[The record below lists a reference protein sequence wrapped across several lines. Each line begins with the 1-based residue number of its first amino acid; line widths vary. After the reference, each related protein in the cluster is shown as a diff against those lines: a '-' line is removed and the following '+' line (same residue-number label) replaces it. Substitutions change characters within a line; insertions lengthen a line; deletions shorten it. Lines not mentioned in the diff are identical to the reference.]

1 MTSGAWVSG
10 FLHLPPSAPPSCDCI
25 GSGGDSASG
34 SHCYVVWAVPAG
46 VDQGQVVGIHTGG
59 GLRAWRALES
69 QFGTYSYKREHRLKK
84 AATILDALVVFTSE
98 STKHGVTDQQ
108 SIFDQ

>member
-1 MTSGAWVSG
+1 MVWV
-10 FLHLPPSAPPSCDCI
+10 
-25 GSGGDSASG
+25 
-34 SHCYVVWAVPAG
+34 VPAG
-46 VDQGQVVGIHTGG
+46 VGQGQLVGIHTG

-69 QFGTYSYKREHRLKK
+69 QFGTYSYKRGHRLKK

-108 SIFDQ
+108 SIFDH